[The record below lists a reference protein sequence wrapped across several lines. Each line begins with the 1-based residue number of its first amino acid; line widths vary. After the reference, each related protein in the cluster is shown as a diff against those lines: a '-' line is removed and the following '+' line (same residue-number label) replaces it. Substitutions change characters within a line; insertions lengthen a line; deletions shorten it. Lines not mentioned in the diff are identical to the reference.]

1 MFQTKEPR
9 KGKYRLNYDA
19 VDITK
24 ALVMV
29 NEKGVSVER
38 AARSCGVPVTTLKD
52 RVRGRVGI
60 DVLKSGPDPLFSLE
74 EESQLFDN
82 ISTMTEIG
90 YGYTRAETLN
100 LASDYSVHLGHRDRQ
115 HPLILR
121 WLYNFLQRWPDVR
134 VQKPHSL
141 EAVRAKCTSK
151 ETVNRY
157 FEELEKILNKYG
169 LKDKPERVFNI
180 DEKGFSTD
188 CKPPNIIAATSYK
201 PQVVTTGKTKTVT
214 VIGSGNAIGN
224 QVPPYFI
231 FPGQRMVSE
240 LLNGASVG
248 VQGTVSET
256 SWSNTNI
263 FEMYLKEHL
272 IKHLLAHD
280 TNNKVLVLYDGHKS
294 HVAMGIIDWA
304 RKENIVL
311 FILPPHTS
319 QILQPLDVS
328 VFGPFEVAWRSACHS
343 HLRDT
348 GGNIITRYDVC
359 KIACSVYTKTL
370 TPSNIQSAFKKSGI
384 YPFDPSIIPDTAL
397 APALSFPVEIVPT
410 AANVTT
416 STASDLTCPSSSNVN
431 LCNHSNVNTK
441 SSSDCHST
449 VSFFDKQGGMVL
461 SNMKVRKARKT
472 LSKVVGGRPI
482 TEDSVL
488 DDIKK
493 HYDGQKQKK
502 GRKGTDTS
510 KDSQV
515 AGCSGNATVQ
525 QQKRKS
531 STADLKNNSSTTMR
545 AKARRSDTQIFSHSS
560 DESSDEEVKEEEKCC
575 VCKRFSLPGIQWS
588 IVFTKFLGSV

>member
-1 MFQTKEPR
+1 MEIRLIKEPR
-9 KGKYRLNYDA
+9 KGKNRLNYDA
-19 VDITK
+19 VDVTK

-60 DVLKSGPDPLFSLE
+60 DVIKSRPDPLFSLE
-74 EESQLFDN
+74 EESQLFDHIN
-82 ISTMTEIG
+82 TMAEIG

-100 LASDYSVHLGHRDRQ
+100 LASDYSVHLGHSNRQ
-115 HPLILR
+115 HPLSLR
-121 WLYNFLQRWPDVR
+121 WLWPDVR

-151 ETVNRY
+151 KTTNQ
-157 FEELEKILNKYG
+157 K
-169 LKDKPERVFNI
+169 VFNI
-180 DEKGFSTD
+180 DEKGLSTD

-201 PQVVTTGKTKTVT
+201 PQVVTTGQTKTVT

-231 FPGQRMVSE
+231 FSGQRMVSE

-256 SWSNTNI
+256 GWSNTDI
-263 FEMYLKEHL
+263 FEMYLKEHS
-272 IKHLLAHD
+272 IKHLPAL
-280 TNNKVLVLYDGHKS
+280 
-294 HVAMGIIDWA
+294 
-304 RKENIVL
+304 
-311 FILPPHTS
+311 
-319 QILQPLDVS
+319 
-328 VFGPFEVAWRSACHS
+328 AWRSACHS
-343 HLRDT
+343 HLRDI

-397 APALSFPVEIVPT
+397 APALSFPVEVVPT

-416 STASDLTCPSSSNVN
+416 STASDFTCPSSSNVN

-441 SSSDCHST
+441 SSSDCHFT

-461 SNMKVRKARKT
+461 SNMKVRKARKP

-488 DDIKK
+488 DDTCIKK
-493 HYDGQKQKK
+493 HYDGQKQERKK
-502 GRKGTDTS
+502 
-510 KDSQV
+510 
-515 AGCSGNATVQ
+515 
-525 QQKRKS
+525 
-531 STADLKNNSSTTMR
+531 STTVR

-575 VCKRFSLPGIQWS
+575 VCKRFSSPGIQWS
-588 IVFTKFLGSV
+588 IVFT